1 MTKEIKN
8 STIFY
13 KPNLTTWKGLR
24 QSQSQSQFSEEK
36 VHFFLDGDSPN
47 WIAVDE
53 RGSQIL
59 QWVNGQRNF
68 GDILRLYSQTQ
79 MFDFAKSW
87 LHCHTFLK
95 EALQRGI
102 ISLQPFESS
111 PYLGRS
117 HYLKTKRLKEFWIH
131 LTQTCN
137 LTCSHCLVSSGPKG
151 KNGPNKEFYL
161 RVLDETS
168 ELGVERYYFT
178 GGEPFIRS
186 DIFDLIQYI
195 TETKQKELI
204 ILTNATL
211 FTNSRIE
218 QLKKLS
224 RKKVKFQVSIDG
236 TTPQTNDSIRGIG
249 VFEKAAQGL
258 RVLSELGFETSLTA
272 VVTKKNLQE
281 LGNLPK
287 LAKEL
292 GAKSIHLMWLHKRG
306 RILEAKES
314 SFPTTAELLHLAK
327 SVKRSSENLGI
338 IFDNVESLKLRV
350 NGHNHVKYDLGMMG
364 WESLCLYLNGELYP
378 SAAMAGQSNLS
389 FGTLN
394 GKTIQELWLQ
404 SDVAQRIR
412 NTSVINKIS
421 LIKDPFQ
428 FLTGGG
434 DIEHSYF
441 FSANGKEG
449 NFLAPDPYYELYVE
463 LIKEIML
470 DLAIQ
475 KKQNLNSKSGFN
487 PPTILHSMGEDAIT
501 CSEDA
506 KGWLSSGEFPKV
518 RLLHSNC
525 VLSFDVEKPY
535 KAVQKFYGK
544 AAEKPQEELCCPIKY
559 DDSEISHIP
568 QEVID
573 RFYGCGSPISMAQVK
588 IGETTLD
595 LGSGAGIDC
604 FIAAKKVGAAG
615 KVIGVDMTDQMLEVA
630 NRCKETVAKN
640 LGFDVVEFK
649 KGYLEKIPVPDHS
662 VDLVTSNCVINLS
675 PDKKKVFAEIWRILK
690 DTGRLV
696 VADIVSDR
704 SVPLSL
710 QAHQEL
716 WGECISGSLS
726 EDEFLAQL
734 QRAGFY
740 GISLLKKT
748 FWKEVEGVKFYS
760 ITVRGF
766 KFEKKDGCKFIGQKA
781 IYLGPYQSVM
791 DEEGHLFPR
800 GEKVEICT
808 DTAAKLQAEPYMN
821 QFHVLEP
828 GNQTKIK
835 IEIKENNS
843 NCCGPSCC

>member
-1 MTKEIKN
+1 MTEEIKN

-13 KPNLTTWKGLR
+13 KPNLETWGKNEF
-24 QSQSQSQFSEEK
+24 Q
-36 VHFFLDGDSPN
+36 FFLDGDSPN

-68 GDILRLYSQTQ
+68 GEILRLYSQTQ

-102 ISLQPFESS
+102 ISLQPFETS

-117 HYLKTKRLKEFWIH
+117 HYLKTEKLKEFWIH

-137 LTCSHCLVSSGPKG
+137 LACTHCLVSSGPQGEKG
-151 KNGPNKEFYL
+151 MNTEFYI
-161 RVLDETS
+161 RAIDETS
-168 ELGVERYYFT
+168 GLGVERYYFT
-178 GGEPFIRS
+178 GGEPFARP
-186 DIFDLIQYI
+186 DIFELIRYT

-211 FTNSRIE
+211 FTNARIE

-224 RKKVKFQVSIDG
+224 REKVKFQVSIDG
-236 TTPQTNDSIRGIG
+236 TTALTNNAIRGTG
-249 VFEKAAQGL
+249 VFEKACQGL
-258 RVLSELGFETSLTA
+258 RALSEPRFETSLTA
-272 VVTKKNLQE
+272 VVTKKNIKE
-281 LGNLPK
+281 LENLPK

-306 RILEAKES
+306 RILESADS

-327 SVKRSSENLGI
+327 SVKLSSENLGI
-338 IFDNVESLKLRV
+338 VFDNMESLKLRI
-350 NGHNHVKYDLGMMG
+350 NGQPNVKYDLGMMG

-378 SAAMAGQSNLS
+378 SAAMAGHTDLTL
-389 FGTLN
+389 GALN
-394 GKTIQELWLQ
+394 GKTIQELWLK
-404 SDVAQRIR
+404 SDLADRIR
-412 NTSVINKIS
+412 NLSVIQKVSTLKN
-421 LIKDPFQ
+421 PFQ

-441 FSANGKEG
+441 FSANGQQG
-449 NFLAPDPYYELYVE
+449 NFLAPDPYYEIYVE

-470 DLAIQ
+470 DLAVQ
-475 KKQNLNSKSGFN
+475 KKETINQKSGFN
-487 PPTILHSMGEDAIT
+487 APVIFHSMGEDAIT

-506 KGWLSSGEFPKV
+506 LGWLNSNELPTV

-559 DDSEISHIP
+559 DDHEISHIP
-568 QEVID
+568 QEVLD
-573 RFYGCGSPISMAQVK
+573 RFYGCGSPISLSQVK
-588 IGETTLD
+588 EGETTLD

-604 FIAAKKVGAAG
+604 FIAAKKVGALG
-615 KVIGVDMTDQMLEVA
+615 KVIGIDMTDQMLEVA
-630 NRCKETVAKN
+630 NRCKETVTKN
-640 LGFDVVEFK
+640 LGYDVVEFK
-649 KGYLEKIPVPDHS
+649 KGYLEKIPAPDRS
-662 VDLVTSNCVINLS
+662 IDLVTSNCVIILS
-675 PDKKKVFAEIWRILK
+675 PNKKKVFAEIWRILK
-690 DTGRLV
+690 DTGRFV
-696 VADIVSDR
+696 VADIVSDI
-704 SVPLSL
+704 SVPISL

-734 QRAGFY
+734 QKAGFY

-760 ITVRGF
+760 ITVRACN
-766 KFEKKDGCKFIGQKA
+766 FEKKEGCKFIGQKA
-781 IYLGPYQSVM
+781 IYLGPYQSIM

-800 GEKVEICT
+800 GEAVEICT

-821 QFHVLEP
+821 QFHILEP
-828 GNQTKIK
+828 RNQTKIK
-835 IEIKENNS
+835 FEVKENSS